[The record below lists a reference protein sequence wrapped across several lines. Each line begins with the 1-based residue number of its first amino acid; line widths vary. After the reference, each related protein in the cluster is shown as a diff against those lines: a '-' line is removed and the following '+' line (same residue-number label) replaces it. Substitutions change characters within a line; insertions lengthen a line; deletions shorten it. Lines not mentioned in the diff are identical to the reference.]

1 MDYRE
6 AMQMLSQ
13 CGLGVLVADADE
25 RIIEAND
32 AAEQLLQDEGK
43 LEGRLLA
50 DIAPAFCRG
59 RRDRLMPIRHLAN
72 IGGFARH
79 PQLRDCRQTAGCS
92 YSGMRQTMSVMRC

>member
-32 AAEQLLQDEGK
+32 AAEQLLQDGGK

-50 DIAPAFCRG
+50 DIAPASRVRRKTKLPPGRLLARG
-59 RRDRLMPIRHLAN
+59 YCTGVLSGA
-72 IGGFARH
+72 GGTDLCQYGIWRI
-79 PQLRDCRQTAGCS
+79 
-92 YSGMRQTMSVMRC
+92 

>member
-32 AAEQLLQDEGK
+32 AAEQLLQDGGK
-43 LEGRLLA
+43 LEGR
-50 DIAPAFCRG
+50 
-59 RRDRLMPIRHLAN
+59 
-72 IGGFARH
+72 
-79 PQLRDCRQTAGCS
+79 
-92 YSGMRQTMSVMRC
+92 